1 MLRSDAPGSRPTLLS
16 SCALATTAAEA
27 RFRISRPDTS
37 TRDARVIAI
46 DEHAAV
52 LVRAAAAARAWRG
65 GHFLVFDRVAS
76 GAGHGDGPADAVLR
90 TPDGAVTLLSAE
102 LEGADL
108 VVMVATAAARP
119 EAASVIGDACAERMI
134 MSAGLVA
141 AGQGLAGPV
150 VSALRPNAMVLVVL
164 DGGGDVT
171 EILTALR
178 V

>member
-1 MLRSDAPGSRPTLLS
+1 MLRSDVPGSRPTLLS

-37 TRDARVIAI
+37 TRDARVIAV
-46 DEHAAV
+46 DEDAAV
-52 LVRAAAAARAWRG
+52 LVRTAAAARDWRG

-76 GAGHGDGPADAVLR
+76 GAGNGDGPADAVLR

-108 VVMVATAAARP
+108 AVMVATAAARP
-119 EAASVIGDACAERMI
+119 EAAAVIGDACAERMI
-134 MSAGLVA
+134 MSAGLVVA
-141 AGQGLAGPV
+141 AEGLAGPV

-164 DGGGDVT
+164 SSGRDVP
-171 EILTALR
+171 EILTGLR

>member
-1 MLRSDAPGSRPTLLS
+1 MLRSDVPGSRPTLLS

-37 TRDARVIAI
+37 TRDARVIAV

-52 LVRAAAAARAWRG
+52 LVRTAAAARDWRG
-65 GHFLVFDRVAS
+65 GHFLAFDRVAP
-76 GAGHGDGPADAVLR
+76 GAGNGDGPADAVLR

-108 VVMVATAAARP
+108 AVMVATAAARP

-134 MSAGLVA
+134 MSAGLVVA
-141 AGQGLAGPV
+141 AEGLAGPV

-164 DGGGDVT
+164 SSDRDVP